1 MMAENEILQTLEN
14 DLTMDELTDS
24 RRLEMVTLDMLLK

>member
-1 MMAENEILQTLEN
+1 MAENEILQTLEN

-24 RRLEMVTLDMLLK
+24 RRLEMVTLDKLLK